1 MDSGTESLAI
11 LDALLKEFFDYKT
24 SNERKQ
30 EIETVLGEF
39 GSQRDAWKHCIYYLN
54 NTTNHFV
61 CMFCLATLEKII
73 TKQWLQLLW
82 EERSQLRTLL
92 YQYTLQRHALVPVFI
107 RNKLLKLVVD
117 IARLD
122 WPHFYPDFFTNILT
136 LMDGSESRVLG
147 LAFLQTASEE
157 LICPRE
163 DLSASRKEE
172 LKRLFLAHIPQVFNT
187 ITGILEEA
195 KNKGNGGENPS
206 VLAALQALSHLFS
219 WIPLSDVNSLQ
230 LLSLITHF
238 ASQPDAS
245 GLHGLSA
252 LNELLYNNC
261 VPATFQNPLLNLCV
275 HNNSLLRAALS
286 TLNNNMGS
294 TINPEYLSKLTE
306 MTRLCVSVHWHRVE
320 SSPGF
325 PVLEFLSSLFQFTFQ
340 QPTLEGFYM
349 TLDIWNS
356 LLDYLQ
362 LKDTG
367 HIAKYEEVLVTL
379 VHALLKKLQG
389 HRDLDNEMLDNDE
402 ETERQKF
409 LRQCI
414 EVIAKI
420 AELAPTQTCTLVL
433 ECWQPLMSQYSTL
446 LCGGG
451 NESTADSGGDWLED
465 CAALTQAVAR
475 LYSQMLAAAVPHNLA
490 SLFANL
496 AAQATQARLHDRQQF
511 LPIAP
516 NLIELHSQIVAG
528 LNACMC
534 ESIVETSL
542 TAVMPLLTEPTA
554 PKLQH
559 SAAHVLNTIC
569 LQRAPQRSLD
579 QLYTLFTTNISHLP
593 KETLSVVYCALVRC
607 LLSWKWE
614 SDSTRVQLLAGL
626 IETMTPTGGQ
636 AQLQDLSHI
645 TAVLLHAK
653 PDTSSAKKLLFTA
666 VQPVLQQVLND
677 FPRILKTKPEH
688 CNAMLTLFLE
698 AFRTLQHQMG
708 AQFTQRA
715 VHTFISCFTQCEIS
729 EISCG
734 VDKLLQLLT
743 LVIEQPAASF
753 KHFVPS
759 CIALCLE
766 NILPSVTESTS
777 GIIKPPLF
785 HLLSSLVMHK
795 WQYFYQGA
803 VQDCQPVLEHGDQL
817 AAILTAFGQSLTQTD
832 ISIFSQNLQAL
843 ESINH
848 KWKLYHKEMFRVQ
861 FLALLLTVL
870 LTTLINKSHALLSDE
885 IATAIY
891 NMAAV
896 NFDTFFN
903 SFLPQFLSQTSGLDD
918 NQRDILKKNIKPDTD
933 LPSFT
938 QNIFRLANDVRCYRL
953 CNTGS

>member
-1 MDSGTESLAI
+1 MRPILMFFGKHATQMGDDITRDRQLAHPVTISSTLLPIPDSGTESLTI
-11 LDALLKEFFDYKT
+11 LDSLLKEFFDYKT

-54 NTTNHFV
+54 NTTNNFI

-73 TKQWLQLLW
+73 TKQWMQLMW

-117 IARLD
+117 IARYD
-122 WPHFYPDFFTNILT
+122 WPHFYPDFFSNILT
-136 LMDGSESRVLG
+136 LMEGSDTRVLG

-163 DLSASRKEE
+163 DLSVSRKEE
-172 LKRLFLAHIPQVFNT
+172 LKRLFLAHIPQVFNS
-187 ITGILEEA
+187 ITGLLDEA
-195 KNKGNGGENPS
+195 KNKGGNDS
-206 VLAALQALSHLFS
+206 TVILANLQALAHLFS
-219 WIPLSDVNSLQ
+219 WIPLADVNCLQ
-230 LLSLITHF
+230 LLSLVTHF
-238 ASQPDAS
+238 ALQPDTC

-261 VPATFQNPLLNLCV
+261 VPTTFQNALLSLCS
-275 HNNSLLRAALS
+275 HNNTLLRTALS
-286 TLNNNMGS
+286 TNMAELD
-294 TINPEYLSKLTE
+294 PE
-306 MTRLCVSVHWHRVE
+306 
-320 SSPGF
+320 
-325 PVLEFLSSLFQFTFQ
+325 
-340 QPTLEGFYM
+340 
-349 TLDIWNS
+349 
-356 LLDYLQ
+356 
-362 LKDTG
+362 
-367 HIAKYEEVLVTL
+367 YEEVLVTL

-389 HRDLDNEMLDNDE
+389 HRDLDNEILDSDE

-409 LRQCI
+409 LRQII
-414 EVIAKI
+414 EVIAKV

-446 LCGGG
+446 LC
-451 NESTADSGGDWLED
+451 SGATENPDGDWVAD
-465 CAALTQAVAR
+465 CAALTQCVAR
-475 LYSQMLAAAVPHNLA
+475 LYSQMLVAAVPHNLA

-496 AAQATQARLHDRQQF
+496 AAQATQSRLHDRPQYG
-511 LPIAP
+511 
-516 NLIELHSQIVAG
+516 NMRTELIELHSQIVAG
-528 LNACMC
+528 LSACMC
-534 ESIVETSL
+534 ESVVETSL
-542 TAVMPLLTEPTA
+542 TAILPLLTEPTA
-554 PKLQH
+554 YRLQH
-559 SAAHVLNTIC
+559 SAAHVLNTVC

-579 QLYTLFTTNISHLP
+579 QLYSLFTTNISHLP
-593 KETLSVVYCALVRC
+593 KDTLSIVYCALVRC

-626 IETMTPTGGQ
+626 VESMSPTGGQ
-636 AQLQDLSHI
+636 VQDLTHI

-677 FPRILKTKPEH
+677 FPRVLKTKPEQ
-688 CNAMLTLFLE
+688 CDAMLTLFLE
-698 AFRTLQHQMG
+698 AFRALQHQMG

-729 EISCG
+729 EVSCG

-766 NILPSVTESTS
+766 NILPS
-777 GIIKPPLF
+777 
-785 HLLSSLVMHK
+785 
-795 WQYFYQGA
+795 GA

-817 AAILTAFGQSLTQTD
+817 AAILTAFGQSLTQPD
-832 ISIFSQNLQAL
+832 LSIFSQNLQAL

-848 KWKLYHKEMFRVQ
+848 KWKLYHKDMFRVQ

-870 LTTLINKSHALLSDE
+870 LTNLINKTHALFNEE

-918 NQRDILKKNIKPDTD
+918 TQRDILKKNIKPDTD

-953 CNTGS
+953 CNQGAN

>member
-1 MDSGTESLAI
+1 MESGTESLGI

-30 EIETVLGEF
+30 EIETVLSEF

-54 NTTNHFV
+54 NTTNHFI

-73 TKQWLQLLW
+73 TKQWMQLMW

-117 IARLD
+117 IARYD

-136 LMDGSESRVLG
+136 LMEGNETRVLG

-163 DLSASRKEE
+163 DLSVSRKEE
-172 LKRLFLAHIPQVFNT
+172 LKRLFLAHIPQVFT
-187 ITGILEEA
+187 SITGLLEEA
-195 KNKGNGGENPS
+195 KGKGGDNA
-206 VLAALQALSHLFS
+206 VILANLQALAHLFS
-219 WIPLSDVNSLQ
+219 WIPLADVNSLQ
-230 LLSLITHF
+230 LLSLITHY
-238 ASQPDAS
+238 ASQPDTC

-261 VPATFQNPLLNLCV
+261 VPTTFQNSLLSLCG
-275 HNNSLLRAALS
+275 HNNALLRAALS
-286 TLNNNMGS
+286 TNMS
-294 TINPEYLSKLTE
+294 DLDPEYLSKLCE

-340 QPTLEGFYM
+340 QPTLDGFYT

-356 LLDYLQ
+356 LLDYLA
-362 LKDTG
+362 LKDTS

-389 HRDLDNEMLDNDE
+389 HRDLDNEILDNDE

-409 LRQCI
+409 LRQII
-414 EVIAKI
+414 EVIAKV

-446 LCGGG
+446 LC
-451 NESTADSGGDWLED
+451 SGATENPDGDWVAD
-465 CAALTQAVAR
+465 CAALTQCVAR
-475 LYSQMLAAAVPHNLA
+475 LYSQMLVAAVPHNLA

-496 AAQATQARLHDRQQF
+496 AAQATQARLHDRPQY
-511 LPIAP
+511 
-516 NLIELHSQIVAG
+516 NNMKSELIELHSQIVAG
-528 LNACMC
+528 LSACMC
-534 ESIVETSL
+534 ESVVETSL
-542 TAVMPLLTEPTA
+542 TAVLPLLTEPTA
-554 PKLQH
+554 ARLQH
-559 SAAHVLNTIC
+559 SAAHVLNTVC

-579 QLYTLFTTNISHLP
+579 QLYTLFSTNITHLP
-593 KETLSVVYCALVRC
+593 KDTLSVVYCALVRC

-626 IETMTPTGGQ
+626 VESMSPTGGQ
-636 AQLQDLSHI
+636 VQDLTHI

-666 VQPVLQQVLND
+666 VQPVLQQILND
-677 FPRILKTKPEH
+677 FPRVLKTKPDQ
-688 CNAMLTLFLE
+688 CDPMLTLFLE

-715 VHTFISCFTQCEIS
+715 VHTFISSFTQCEIS
-729 EISCG
+729 EIACG

-766 NILPSVTESTS
+766 NILPSVTEATS
-777 GIIKPPLF
+777 SSIKPPLF

-817 AAILTAFGQSLTQTD
+817 AAILTTFGQSLTQPD
-832 ISIFSQNLQAL
+832 LSIFSQNLQAL

-848 KWKLYHKEMFRVQ
+848 KWKLYHKDMFRVQ

-870 LTTLINKSHALLSDE
+870 LTNLINKTHALFNEE

-918 NQRDILKKNIKPDTD
+918 TQRDILKKNIKPDTD

-938 QNIFRLANDVRCYRL
+938 QNIFRLANDIRCYRL
-953 CNTGS
+953 CNTGGN

>member
-1 MDSGTESLAI
+1 MTSSKDSGTESLAI

-61 CMFCLATLEKII
+61 CMFCLATLE
-73 TKQWLQLLW
+73 
-82 EERSQLRTLL
+82 
-92 YQYTLQRHALVPVFI
+92 
-107 RNKLLKLVVD
+107 
-117 IARLD
+117 
-122 WPHFYPDFFTNILT
+122 
-136 LMDGSESRVLG
+136 
-147 LAFLQTASEE
+147 
-157 LICPRE
+157 
-163 DLSASRKEE
+163 
-172 LKRLFLAHIPQVFNT
+172 
-187 ITGILEEA
+187 
-195 KNKGNGGENPS
+195 
-206 VLAALQALSHLFS
+206 
-219 WIPLSDVNSLQ
+219 
-230 LLSLITHF
+230 
-238 ASQPDAS
+238 DAS

-848 KWKLYHKEMFRVQ
+848 KWKLYHKDF
-861 FLALLLTVL
+861 
-870 LTTLINKSHALLSDE
+870 
-885 IATAIY
+885 
-891 NMAAV
+891 
-896 NFDTFFN
+896 
-903 SFLPQFLSQTSGLDD
+903 
-918 NQRDILKKNIKPDTD
+918 
-933 LPSFT
+933 
-938 QNIFRLANDVRCYRL
+938 YR
-953 CNTGS
+953 G